1 MKKIIIFTVLS
12 LCLLSVLLL
21 PISAAETGVVA
32 EESEARGF
40 TDTLAAF
47 ITDNG
52 DTLLGVLTLVGSLLV
67 AFFYKTG
74 LMPVLRSGLSALG
87 ELLGKSRDLTESFT
101 KDAGERF
108 ARIEE
113 SVTPMVDALRRGEET
128 LFALEARLA
137 SLEDALKES
146 EGDRKKTAEVLRT
159 ETELFYEM
167 LVSVNLPEAQ
177 KESMTESYYRLKRVL
192 EAEE

>member
-1 MKKIIIFTVLS
+1 MKKIILFTFLA
-12 LCLLSVLLL
+12 LCLLSVLLV

-32 EESEARGF
+32 EESDESGF

-113 SVTPMVDALRRGEET
+113 SVTPMVDALRHGEET

-137 SLEDALKES
+137 SLEDALKKS
-146 EGDRKKTAEVLRT
+146 EGDRQKTAEVLRT

-167 LVSVNLPEAQ
+167 LISVNLPEAQ

-192 EAEE
+192 EKEE